1 MMSGVDMSK
10 RKQAST
16 GKMISYSFGNL
27 TGFFLGNV
35 YTLYIFYF
43 YEVEIGLAAGLVAL
57 SLIIFAIWNMVNDP
71 LFGYLTDKP
80 FKWTRRWGM
89 RFPWII
95 FSVVPT
101 LIFFLLV
108 FTPPNIDAKV
118 NPLSMFLYMIIILC
132 LFDTCYSLFTTHFY
146 GSYAK
151 QFPSDSERRKAA
163 IFNTIIPHI
172 GFVFIGFIPP
182 LIIVYGDKNSF
193 FLAMLIVAIIL
204 SICVIVS
211 IPGITESE
219 ELKETFLRGYETV
232 ERTSFWKTMK
242 IAFRHKNYVIAI
254 ITATLYSAAWN
265 LYIASGIYFMK
276 DILRL
281 SLSYIL
287 LINFAQFLG
296 FCGFI
301 PFWAWV
307 AKKIG
312 HVKTYTLGCLLVSIT
327 LTPVLWV
334 TTLWE
339 AMFYN
344 FIGGIGFGAFYI
356 MGSPISSDCY
366 DEIAVTTGKRQ
377 EAVLSGIRTFFLR
390 IAIIVSALTIA
401 TVHIIT
407 AYNPN
412 PNAIQTPL
420 AQLGIR
426 IHMGLIP
433 CLLAL
438 MAFIIMLLFYDLK
451 GEKKEQMIKNL
462 HEKKL

>member
-1 MMSGVDMSK
+1 MMSDIDMSK

-16 GKMISYSFGNL
+16 GKMLSYSFGNL
-27 TGFFLGNV
+27 TGFFLGTV

-43 YEVEIGLAAGLVAL
+43 YEVEIGLSAGLVAL
-57 SLIIFAIWNMVNDP
+57 SLIIFAMWNMINDP
-71 LFGYLTDKP
+71 LLGYLTDRP

-89 RFPWII
+89 RFPWI
-95 FSVVPT
+95 
-101 LIFFLLV
+101 LIAVFPALICFLLV
-108 FTPPNIDAKV
+108 FTPPNINAKT
-118 NPLSMFLYMIIILC
+118 NPLPIFLYMIFILC
-132 LFDTCYSLFTTHFY
+132 LFDTCYSIFSTNFY
-146 GSYAK
+146 GSFAK
-151 QFPSDSERRKAA
+151 QFPSDKERRKAA

-204 SICVIVS
+204 SVCVIIS
-211 IPGITESE
+211 IHGISESE
-219 ELKETFLRGYETV
+219 DLKETFLRGYDNV
-232 ERTSFWKTMK
+232 GRTSFWKTMK

-281 SLSYIL
+281 PLSFIL
-287 LINFAQFLG
+287 LINLAQFLG

-339 AMFYN
+339 AMLYN

-366 DEIAVTTGKRQ
+366 DEIALTTGKRQ

-390 IAIIVSALTIA
+390 IAIIITALTIA
-401 TVHIIT
+401 IVHILT
-407 AYNPN
+407 AYNQD
-412 PNAIQTPL
+412 PNARQTAL

-433 CLLAL
+433 SLLAL

-451 GEKKEQMIKNL
+451 GEKKEQMKKNL
-462 HEKKL
+462 REKKL